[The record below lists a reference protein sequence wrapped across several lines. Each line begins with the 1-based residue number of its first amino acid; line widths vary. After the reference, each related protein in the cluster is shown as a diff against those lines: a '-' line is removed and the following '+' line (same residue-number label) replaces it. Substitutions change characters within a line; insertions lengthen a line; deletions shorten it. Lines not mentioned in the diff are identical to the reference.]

1 MWRMAIRLDNAN
13 LEERIYFYDI
23 WLKFQILFFKFVVL
37 FANSTDCCTSSK
49 YDYIE
54 SYYLT
59 N

>member
-1 MWRMAIRLDNAN
+1 MNYWRMATRLDNAN
-13 LEERIYFYDI
+13 LEERIL
-23 WLKFQILFFKFVVL
+23 LKFLISIFKFVVL